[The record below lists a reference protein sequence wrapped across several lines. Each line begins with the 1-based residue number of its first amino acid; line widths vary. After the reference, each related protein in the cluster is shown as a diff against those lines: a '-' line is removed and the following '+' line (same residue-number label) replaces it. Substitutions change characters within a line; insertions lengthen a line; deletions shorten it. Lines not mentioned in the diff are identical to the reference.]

1 MRELAEQIIADTAV
15 ACGLAEENVI
25 RLVAKDN
32 LTIKRPRIELQ
43 FLPERLTRTGR
54 KLAVWRT
61 KTEQLRKREIYQ
73 AELDVA
79 ANVLAEDGEWLSVF
93 CYDFLARLPRG
104 TNDRNGNWVKVAAQ
118 KATFGKPPDKRVGNN
133 VIEVFRKVNDLLV
146 ITFTWRVTAEEA
158 EQLIRTWKL
167 NIHIK

>member
-1 MRELAEQIIADTAV
+1 MRELAGQIITDTAV
-15 ACGLAEENVI
+15 ACGLPEENVI

-79 ANVLAEDGEWLSVF
+79 ANVLAEDGEWLSAF

-104 TNDRNGNWVKVAAQ
+104 TNDRNGLE
-118 KATFGKPPDKRVGNN
+118 AT
-133 VIEVFRKVNDLLV
+133 
-146 ITFTWRVTAEEA
+146 
-158 EQLIRTWKL
+158 
-167 NIHIK
+167 